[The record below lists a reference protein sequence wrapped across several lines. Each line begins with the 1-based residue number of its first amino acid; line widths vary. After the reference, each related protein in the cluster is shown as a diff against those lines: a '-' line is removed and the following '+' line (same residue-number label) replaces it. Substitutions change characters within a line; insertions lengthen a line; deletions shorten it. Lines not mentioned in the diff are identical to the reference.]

1 MHPSKNSR
9 DQVLNAR
16 NAELGVST
24 QVYEPTLHATTP
36 KWRLGAKRLEP
47 HLLRRQRCP
56 NAPGW
61 LHLDYFRVA
70 TIWPE
75 QLQENIRKPTELI
88 CPVIRRHQV
97 VGIVPPSIM

>member
-1 MHPSKNSR
+1 MR
-9 DQVLNAR
+9 
-16 NAELGVST
+16 AELMTIVVS
-24 QVYEPTLHATTP
+24 QVDICARPLNWSTCVKA
-36 KWRLGAKRLEP
+36 GAKRLEP
-47 HLLRRQRCP
+47 YLLRRQRCSD
-56 NAPGW
+56 AAGW

-97 VGIVPPSIM
+97 VGIVPPSII

>member
-16 NAELGVST
+16 SAELGVST

-70 TIWPE
+70 TIRPE
-75 QLQENIRKPTELI
+75 QLGENIRKATELI
-88 CPVIRRHQV
+88 CRP
-97 VGIVPPSIM
+97 